1 MDRRRILIVEGNA
14 ELRTVLAE
22 ALAGLG
28 HEVVTAAD
36 RAEAVGRE
44 DLEEFDLIISD
55 LAEYSDSAVQIIS
68 ELKRKR
74 LFVPVVVSSE
84 EAQHA
89 GIVKAFKM
97 GASNYLR
104 KPYDHDELSQIVEK
118 TLGYKLRFVED
129 LKVLPYVREHI
140 EFELPSD
147 ITLMNGVL
155 HYLTERVAAL
165 GVIKP
170 DRSNLLIALDEAFV
184 NAVKHG
190 DRHDHQKLVR
200 IIADLSPKDARFT
213 IEDEGEGFNVSDI
226 PDPRD
231 PENLFKTS
239 GRGVLLIYNIMD
251 EVEYN
256 ERGNRL
262 TMVKRPESSLDHEL
276 MESLTPPARDARP
289 PHIPTHNR
297 TTPAHASR
305 ARARRSREDCGRPS
319 SSSSSSPRSS

>member
-1 MDRRRILIVEGNA
+1 MDGRRILIVEGNA
-14 ELRTVLAE
+14 ELRSVLAS
-22 ALAGLG
+22 ALREQG
-28 HEVVTAAD
+28 HEVVTTGD
-36 RAEAVGRE
+36 RCEAISRE
-44 DLEEFDLIISD
+44 DLEDFDLIISD
-55 LAEYSDSAVQIIS
+55 LAEYADSGVQIVS

-74 LFVPVVVSSE
+74 LFVPIVVSSE
-84 EAQHA
+84 EAQQA
-89 GIVKAFKM
+89 GIVKAFKL
-97 GASNYLR
+97 GAANYLR
-104 KPYDHDELSQIVEK
+104 KPYEHEELRSIVEK

-147 ITLMNGVL
+147 ISLMNGVL
-155 HYLTERVAAL
+155 HYITERVAAL

-170 DRSNLLIALDEAFV
+170 DASNLFIALDEAFV

-190 DRHDHQKLVR
+190 NRHDTQKLVR
-200 IIADLSPKDARFT
+200 ITADLSTKEARFT

-262 TMVKRPESSLDHEL
+262 TMVKRPENSLDHKII
-276 MESLTPPARDARP
+276 ESLTPDDDDAEQKR
-289 PHIPTHNR
+289 
-297 TTPAHASR
+297 
-305 ARARRSREDCGRPS
+305 
-319 SSSSSSPRSS
+319 

>member
-14 ELRTVLAE
+14 ELRAVLAD

-36 RAEAVGRE
+36 RSAAIERD
-44 DLEEFDLIISD
+44 DLEDFDLIISD
-55 LAEYSDSAVQIIS
+55 LAEYSDSGIQIVS

-97 GASNYLR
+97 GAANYLR
-104 KPYDHDELSQIVEK
+104 KPYDHEELSQIVEK

-147 ITLMNGVL
+147 ISLMNGVL
-155 HYLTERVAAL
+155 HYLIERVAAL

-170 DRSNLLIALDEAFV
+170 DASNLFIALDEAFV

-190 DRHDHQKLVR
+190 NKHDHNKLVR
-200 IIADLSPKDARFT
+200 ITADLSAKEARFT
-213 IEDEGEGFNVSDI
+213 IEDEGEGFNVNDI

-231 PENLFKTS
+231 PENLFKSS

-251 EVEYN
+251 KVEYN

-262 TMVKRPESSLDHEL
+262 TMVKRPDPTLEHEL
-276 MESLTPPARDARP
+276 IESLTPHDDAARKK
-289 PHIPTHNR
+289 
-297 TTPAHASR
+297 
-305 ARARRSREDCGRPS
+305 G
-319 SSSSSSPRSS
+319 

>member
-1 MDRRRILIVEGNA
+1 MDGRRILIVEGNA
-14 ELRTVLAE
+14 ELRTVLAN
-22 ALAGLG
+22 ALRELG
-28 HEVVTAAD
+28 HQVVTAAD
-36 RAEAVGRE
+36 RAEAVARD

-55 LAEYSDSAVQIIS
+55 LAEYADSGTQIVS
-68 ELKRKR
+68 ELKRQR
-74 LFVPVVVSSE
+74 LFVPIVVSSE

-89 GIVKAFKM
+89 GIIKAFKL
-97 GASNYLR
+97 GAANFLR
-104 KPYDHDELSQIVEK
+104 KPYQKEELRSIVEK

-147 ITLMNGVL
+147 ISLMNGVL
-155 HYLTERVAAL
+155 HYLIERVAAL

-170 DRSNLLIALDEAFV
+170 DTSNLFIALDEAFV

-190 DRHDHQKLVR
+190 NKHDHTKLVR
-200 IIADLSPKDARFT
+200 IAADLSAKEARFT
-213 IEDEGEGFNVSDI
+213 IEDEGEGFHVADI

-231 PENLFKTS
+231 PANLFKTS

-276 MESLTPPARDARP
+276 IESLTPPDDAP
-289 PHIPTHNR
+289 DK
-297 TTPAHASR
+297 S
-305 ARARRSREDCGRPS
+305 
-319 SSSSSSPRSS
+319 

>member
-1 MDRRRILIVEGNA
+1 MERRRILIVEGNA
-14 ELRTVLAE
+14 ELRAVLAD
-22 ALAGLG
+22 ALSALG

-36 RAEAVGRE
+36 RAGALERE

-55 LAEYSDSAVQIIS
+55 LAEYSDSAVQIVS

-89 GIVKAFKM
+89 GLVKAFKL

-104 KPYDHDELSQIVEK
+104 KPYDKEELSQIVDK

-147 ITLMNGVL
+147 INLMNGVL

-170 DRSNLLIALDEAFV
+170 DASNLFIALDEAFV

-190 DRHDHQKLVR
+190 NRHDTQKLVR
-200 IIADLSPKDARFT
+200 ITADLSTKEARFT
-213 IEDEGEGFNVSDI
+213 IEDEGEGFNVSAI

-231 PENLFKTS
+231 PKNLFKTS

-256 ERGNRL
+256 DRGNRL
-262 TMVKRPESSLDHEL
+262 TMVKRPENSLDHEL
-276 MESLTPPARDARP
+276 IESLTPPDDDAKQKRRRRATHGPLTFRRDTRKP
-289 PHIPTHNR
+289 PG
-297 TTPAHASR
+297 
-305 ARARRSREDCGRPS
+305 RREQ
-319 SSSSSSPRSS
+319 

>member
-1 MDRRRILIVEGNA
+1 MEGRRILIVEGNA
-14 ELRTVLAE
+14 ELRTVLSD
-22 ALAGLG
+22 ALREQG
-28 HEVVTAAD
+28 HDVVTTGD
-36 RAEAVGRE
+36 RCEAVERD
-44 DLEEFDLIISD
+44 DLEDFDLIISD
-55 LAEYSDSAVQIIS
+55 LAEYADSGVQIVS

-74 LFVPVVVSSE
+74 LFVPIVVSSE
-84 EAQHA
+84 EAQQA
-89 GIVKAFKM
+89 GIVKAFKL

-104 KPYDHDELSQIVEK
+104 KPYDQEELLSIVEK

-147 ITLMNGVL
+147 ISLMNGVL

-170 DRSNLLIALDEAFV
+170 DASNLFIALDEAFV

-190 DRHDHQKLVR
+190 NRHDHQKLVR
-200 IIADLSPKDARFT
+200 ITADLSTKEARFT
-213 IEDEGEGFNVSDI
+213 IEDEGEGFDVTGI

-276 MESLTPPARDARP
+276 IKSLTPPDDDAAKQKR
-289 PHIPTHNR
+289 
-297 TTPAHASR
+297 
-305 ARARRSREDCGRPS
+305 
-319 SSSSSSPRSS
+319 